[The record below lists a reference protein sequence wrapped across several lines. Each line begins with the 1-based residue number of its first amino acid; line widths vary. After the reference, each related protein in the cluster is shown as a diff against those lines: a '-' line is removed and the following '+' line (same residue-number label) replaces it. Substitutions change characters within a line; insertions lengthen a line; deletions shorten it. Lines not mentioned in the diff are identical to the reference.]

1 MLQVKKSSFCGVS
14 FFYEWNTSPD
24 NSFQFFWV
32 FSKNN
37 FLGRGFLVSMGGGGC
52 FSVGG
57 PFTFKWGRNPMG
69 LSVLMGEGVSP
80 KNGKTCQVVS
90 LSPMQM
96 NAQRHSTLGESNMFF
111 YTICWENMPWKN
123 RQNLNWFPG
132 CRVWIMLLMPW
143 MKKFYFVTSNK

>member
-1 MLQVKKSSFCGVS
+1 MIETQVLKAASNFSGFI
-14 FFYEWNTSPD
+14 
-24 NSFQFFWV
+24 
-32 FSKNN
+32 SKNN
-37 FLGRGFLVSMGGGGC
+37 FLGRGFLVSMGGC

-69 LSVLMGEGVSP
+69 ASVLMGQGVSP

-111 YTICWENMPWKN
+111 YTIC
-123 RQNLNWFPG
+123 
-132 CRVWIMLLMPW
+132 
-143 MKKFYFVTSNK
+143 